1 MPLTTVKEL
10 MGHAPINTTM
20 IYSHYVPAADE
31 ADKLSAAF
39 QVGITSARTASIL

>member
-1 MPLTTVKEL
+1 
-10 MGHAPINTTM
+10 MGHAHINTTL

-39 QVGITSARTASIL
+39 RSDAALVTPLRAGREPIGTR